1 VLTLL
6 PFAAVAQDSLSEK
19 ADIVDTAIAA
29 GNFTTLVELVQ
40 AAGLVETLQGEGPFT
55 VFAPTDDAF
64 AAVPADIL
72 ETLAA
77 DPALLERV
85 LLYHV
90 VPSRLI
96 AALISD
102 GKEVATAEGSNV
114 MFGFVDGVKSV
125 NGAEIIARDIQASNG
140 VIHVIDSVILPPD
153 VAALLPSAD
162 VSPAAEE
169 EAAATETPAAEE
181 EAAATE
187 TPAAEEEAA
196 ATETPAAEEEAAAT
210 ETPAA
215 EEEAAATETPAAEEE
230 AAATETPAAEEEA
243 AATET
248 PAAEEEAAATE
259 TPAAEEEAAATET
272 PAAEEEAAPET
283 LPVTGSTYGASP
295 WIVLALV
302 VAAALTLMVR
312 RRMI

>member
-1 VLTLL
+1 MKRRVRILLQLMVVSVLVLTLL
-6 PFAAVAQDSLSEK
+6 PFAAAAQDSLSEK

-196 ATETPAAEEEAAAT
+196 
-210 ETPAA
+210 
-215 EEEAAATETPAAEEE
+215 
-230 AAATETPAAEEEA
+230 
-243 AATET
+243 
-248 PAAEEEAAATE
+248 
-259 TPAAEEEAAATET
+259 
-272 PAAEEEAAPET
+272 PET
-283 LPVTGSTYGASP
+283 LPVTGSTYGSASP

-302 VAAALTLMVR
+302 VAAALTLVVR
-312 RRMI
+312 RRMIYRSAARDVRGGGGLSPPIAAGCAVEANLHRTPQTSSF

>member
-1 VLTLL
+1 
-6 PFAAVAQDSLSEK
+6 
-19 ADIVDTAIAA
+19 
-29 GNFTTLVELVQ
+29 
-40 AAGLVETLQGEGPFT
+40 
-55 VFAPTDDAF
+55 
-64 AAVPADIL
+64 
-72 ETLAA
+72 
-77 DPALLERV
+77 
-85 LLYHV
+85 
-90 VPSRLI
+90 
-96 AALISD
+96 
-102 GKEVATAEGSNV
+102 

-181 EAAATE
+181 EAA
-187 TPAAEEEAA
+187 
-196 ATETPAAEEEAAAT
+196 
-210 ETPAA
+210 
-215 EEEAAATETPAAEEE
+215 
-230 AAATETPAAEEEA
+230 
-243 AATET
+243 
-248 PAAEEEAAATE
+248 
-259 TPAAEEEAAATET
+259 
-272 PAAEEEAAPET
+272 PET